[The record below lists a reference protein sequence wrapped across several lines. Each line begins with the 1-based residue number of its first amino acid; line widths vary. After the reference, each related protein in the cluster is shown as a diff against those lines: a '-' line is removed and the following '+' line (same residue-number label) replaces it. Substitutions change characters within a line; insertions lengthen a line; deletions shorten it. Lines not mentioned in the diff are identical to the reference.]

1 MNPIETPK
9 VMTLTSPAFAQG
21 QTIRRSCTADG
32 ADVSPALQWN
42 PVPSGTKSFAVT
54 CRDTDAPRG
63 TFIHWVIYNIPGTAS
78 GLPEALPRQETL
90 PDGTIQGKNDF
101 QETGYIGPKPPP
113 ARTHNYHFELYALD
127 TMLPVE
133 TGVTAVRLHELMKGH
148 FLATARLTGTY
159 RR

>member
-1 MNPIETPK
+1 
-9 VMTLTSPAFAQG
+9 MTLTSPAFVEG

-32 ADVSPALQWN
+32 ADVSPELWWSPA
-42 PVPSGTKSFAVT
+42 PAGTKSFAVT
-54 CRDTDAPRG
+54 CRDSDMPRG
-63 TFIHWVIYNIPGTAS
+63 TFIHWVIYNIPGNAS
-78 GLPEALPRQETL
+78 GVPEGLPRQEQL
-90 PDGTIQGKNDF
+90 PDGTIQGTNDF

-127 TMLPVE
+127 TLLPFE
-133 TGVTAVRLHELMKGH
+133 TGVTAARLHDMMKGH

>member
-1 MNPIETPK
+1 MNPIEAPK

-32 ADVSPALQWN
+32 ADVSPALQWS
-42 PVPSGTKSFAVT
+42 PVPAGTKSFAVT

-63 TFIHWVIYNIPGTAS
+63 TFIHWVIYNIPGTAT
-78 GLPEALPRQETL
+78 GVPEGLPRQEVL
-90 PDGTIQGKNDF
+90 PDGTIQGRNDF
-101 QETGYIGPKPPP
+101 EETGYIGPKPPP

-127 TMLPVE
+127 RMLPVE

>member
-1 MNPIETPK
+1 MNPIEAPK